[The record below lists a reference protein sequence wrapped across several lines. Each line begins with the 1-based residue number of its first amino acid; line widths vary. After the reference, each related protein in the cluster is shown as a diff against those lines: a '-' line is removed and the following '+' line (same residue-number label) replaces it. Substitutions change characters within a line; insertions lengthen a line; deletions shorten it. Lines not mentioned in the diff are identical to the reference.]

1 MKKPS
6 FIIGKKQIILSGM
19 TLILGVSIYMNYMFT
34 DSHKILEQTKTV
46 SGKSINLSTDSD
58 AKSGDAVDVNAV
70 PTGSQDENYFSQA
83 RLDRMTSRDEAV
95 QTLQNIFNGGD
106 TTKDEQN
113 VAKQTAEQL
122 SQNIELEAE
131 IETLIKACGY
141 KDCIVYLGEN
151 KANIVVQSGNA
162 DGLLASDVA
171 TITQVL
177 LQKVDI
183 PKENISVF
191 DVTDVD

>member
-34 DSHKILEQTKTV
+34 DSQKILGQTKTV
-46 SGKSINLSTDSD
+46 SGKSINYSVDSQ
-58 AKSGDAVDVNAV
+58 AGDAVDVNAV

-95 QTLQNIFNGGD
+95 QTLQTIFGGGD

-141 KDCIVYLGEN
+141 KDCIVYLGED